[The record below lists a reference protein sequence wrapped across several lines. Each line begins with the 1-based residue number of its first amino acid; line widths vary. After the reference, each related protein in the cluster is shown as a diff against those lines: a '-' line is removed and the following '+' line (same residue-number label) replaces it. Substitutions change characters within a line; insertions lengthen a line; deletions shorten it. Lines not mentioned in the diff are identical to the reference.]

1 MNSKRRQR
9 NNGESADRHQI
20 ENTEARKKTGKEIW
34 TLMCCALFSVSSCFL
49 QGVQVESGREGG
61 DPQLRHGSCQ
71 EIHKERGRSPSS
83 QTWFLSRDTQRERE
97 VTLKSDMVP
106 VKRYTKREGGHPQVR
121 HGSCQEIHKERGR

>member
-1 MNSKRRQR
+1 MITSLVVWARKKNRNLKIICSCMNSKRRQR

-71 EIHKERGRSPSS
+71 EIHKERGR
-83 QTWFLSRDTQRERE
+83 
-97 VTLKSDMVP
+97 
-106 VKRYTKREGGHPQVR
+106 
-121 HGSCQEIHKERGR
+121 